1 MSTKDPTPIT
11 SADVH
16 ELENGVFNLVVTFV
30 KQLQETVGPE
40 NARNYVAQ
48 YLEHLAKQLS
58 AFEQTGE

>member
-1 MSTKDPTPIT
+1 MSTEDSTPIT

-16 ELENGVFNLVVTFV
+16 ELENGVFNLAVIFV

-48 YLEHLAKQLS
+48 YLEHIAKQLRE
-58 AFEQTGE
+58 FEQTGE